1 MAFISYIS
9 INMCAWS
16 IFQIITGISHQ
27 VLWWYLTKCGFLNFQ
42 HLKTIRSIINHR
54 YRGLSLANWDAIV
67 RWIQEIQSHVLH
79 LLPNMPWTCEK
90 PGRHTMNFPC
100 FNKLIGNAQT
110 SFVSENSV
118 FGWAKS
124 QNRRL
129 SKMLDDL
136 GWTSK
141 VPAMFEC
148 LVPQPK
154 LSQFWFLTL
163 VILKCASDWSTRGSF
178 AKLQSFREKK
188 VHQL

>member
-54 YRGLSLANWDAIV
+54 YRGLSLANWDAIA

-100 FNKLIGNAQT
+100 FNKLIGTAQT

-129 SKMLDDL
+129 SKMLDDWDEHPKCQL
-136 GWTSK
+136 
-141 VPAMFEC
+141 C
-148 LVPQPK
+148 LNV
-154 LSQFWFLTL
+154 LSRNPSFPSFDSLH
-163 VILKCASDWSTRGSF
+163 WSS
-178 AKLQSFREKK
+178 
-188 VHQL
+188 